1 MDGTTRVQDTW
12 LQVAQPAIQARIE
25 RYAASEIRFNLM
37 AMVKDRRMVVQE
49 RITEVTALQA
59 AVRRRLQ
66 PADPNAMAMDEL
78 AAAASLPT
86 DAAGLNAK
94 LAELDS
100 TMAECVSLAPL
111 TPGSRSKA

>member
-1 MDGTTRVQDTW
+1 VQDTW

-37 AMVKDRRMVVQE
+37 AMVKDRRMVWQQ
-49 RITEVTALQA
+49 RKTECAALQA
-59 AVRRRLQ
+59 AVRRRLA
-66 PADPNAMAMDEL
+66 PADADAMATDEP

-86 DAAGLNAK
+86 DAAGLSAK

-100 TMAECVSLAPL
+100 TMAECAPPPPPKLLLA
-111 TPGSRSKA
+111 SS